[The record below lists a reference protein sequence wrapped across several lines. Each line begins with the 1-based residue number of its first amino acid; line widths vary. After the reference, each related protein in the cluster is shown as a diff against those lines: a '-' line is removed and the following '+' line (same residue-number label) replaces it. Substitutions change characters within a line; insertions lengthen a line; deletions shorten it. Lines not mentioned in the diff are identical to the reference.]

1 MKKQILFMAL
11 MILSMLSMNV
21 MADDAAD
28 QQNLLCNCDRDSG
41 EACNKSPESSS
52 DAEDEDAG
60 EVVDE
65 G

>member
-1 MKKQILFMAL
+1 MKKKILFIAL

-21 MADDAAD
+21 MADDATD

-41 EACNKSPESSS
+41 EACNKSPESGG
-52 DAEDEDAG
+52 DAEDEVAG
-60 EVVDE
+60 EAVDE